1 MAGFETAPPV
11 AAMSNLDLWFR
22 RMTLGDVERVM
33 KIEQEVYEFPWTE
46 RIFSD
51 CIRVGYYC
59 WLALQQQ
66 NIVGH
71 AVISVTAGES
81 HMLNLSIAS
90 EHQGKGFGRQFIEF
104 LISEAQAKQAQTMLL
119 EVRPS
124 NTAAINCYNA
134 AGFNEIGSRKD
145 YYPAREGREDA
156 LLFARQIVATD
167 DALN

>member
-1 MAGFETAPPV
+1 
-11 AAMSNLDLWFR
+11 MSTLDLWFR

-33 KIEQEVYEFPWTE
+33 KVEQEVYEFPWTE
-46 RIFSD
+46 QIFSD

-59 WLALQQQ
+59 WLALQRQ

-71 AVISVTAGES
+71 AVISVTSGES
-81 HMLNLSIAS
+81 HMLNLSIAN
-90 EHQGKGFGRQFIEF
+90 EYQRRGFGKQFIEF
-104 LISEAQAKQAQTMLL
+104 LVKEAEAKQAQTMLL

-145 YYPAREGREDA
+145 YYPAPEGREDA
-156 LLFARQIVATD
+156 LLFARHIVATN

>member
-1 MAGFETAPPV
+1 MKDSE
-11 AAMSNLDLWFR
+11 LWFR
-22 RMTLGDVERVM
+22 LMTLADLRWVM
-33 KIEQEVYEFPWTE
+33 KTEREVYQFPWTDK
-46 RIFSD
+46 IFSD

-90 EHQGKGFGRQFIEF
+90 EHQRKGFGRQFIEF
-104 LISEAQAKQAQTMLL
+104 LIDEAGARNAQTMLL

-124 NTAAINCYNA
+124 NTAAINCYTS
-134 AGFNEIGSRKD
+134 AGFNEIGCRKD
-145 YYPAREGREDA
+145 YYPAADGREDA
-156 LLFARQIVATD
+156 LLFARHIPQSADVHHS
-167 DALN
+167 

>member
-1 MAGFETAPPV
+1 
-11 AAMSNLDLWFR
+11 MSDPELWFR

-33 KIEQEVYEFPWTE
+33 KVEQDVYEFPWTDK
-46 RIFSD
+46 IFSD

-81 HMLNLSIAS
+81 HMLNLSIAR
-90 EHQGKGFGRQFIEF
+90 EYQRRGFGRQFVEF
-104 LISEAQAKQAQTMLL
+104 LIQQAQAKQAQTMLL

-124 NTAAINCYNA
+124 NTAAINCYNS
-134 AGFNEIGSRKD
+134 AGFNEIGLRKD
-145 YYPAREGREDA
+145 YYPAPDGREDA
-156 LLFARQIVATD
+156 LLFARQIVTTD
-167 DALN
+167 SALSS